1 MFYSSSYFIYMIPAI
16 VLVMLA
22 QFWVQSAY
30 RRWSRVENSLSI
42 SGAQAAQ
49 RMLSEGSLYMV
60 SLEGARG
67 QLSDH
72 YDPRSHTLRLSQA
85 VAQGNS
91 VASLAIAAHEI
102 GHALQD
108 KQDYFPLRLRAAIVP
123 VVNIGSSL
131 GYIFILVG
139 LILQGAL
146 GAQLASVG
154 LIAFSLGTVFALA
167 TVPIEINASTRA
179 LKLLKESG
187 LITSQTEQ
195 RGVKAV
201 LNAAAFTYIA
211 ALAASLLQLL
221 YWASLVMGGRRRR

>member
-85 VAQGNS
+85 VAQGSS

>member
-30 RRWSRVENSLSI
+30 RKWSRVENSLSI

-85 VAQGNS
+85 VAQGSS

-187 LITSQTEQ
+187 LITSQKEQ

>member
-1 MFYSSSYFIYMIPAI
+1 MFYSSSYFLYMIPAI
-16 VLVMLA
+16 LLVLLA
-22 QFWVQSAY
+22 QFWVKSAY
-30 RRWSRVENSLSI
+30 RKWSRIENSLSI

-60 SLEGARG
+60 SLEGTRG

-72 YDPRSHTLRLSQA
+72 YDPRSQTLRLSQG
-85 VAQGNS
+85 VAQGSS

-139 LILQGAL
+139 LFLQGTL
-146 GAQLASVG
+146 GTQLASVG

-167 TVPIEINASTRA
+167 TVPIEMNASTRA
-179 LKLLKESG
+179 MKLLKDSG
-187 LITSQTEQ
+187 LITSQKEQ
-195 RGVKAV
+195 RGVRAV
-201 LNAAAFTYIA
+201 LTAAAFTYIA